1 MQKPKIVMNVA
12 AWAKVSQN
20 KYRSN
25 LHFHEDESSFYIG
38 DVPVLVVPAIEDQ
51 ITQMPLED
59 PTGYSN

>member
-12 AWAKVSQN
+12 AWDKISQN

-25 LHFHEDESSFYIG
+25 FHFHEDESTFYIG
-38 DVPVLVVPAIEDQ
+38 DVPVLVVPAIEEQ
-51 ITQMPLED
+51 KSEITLED